1 MGATC
6 RTEFTKSSPRYCYN
20 VNVFKKK
27 GGQRVGRL
35 PAGPPVLGCE
45 GNNPGG
51 AYLFLHNWVSANQ
64 WSILN
69 FSLQIQIVGFRRERQ
84 RPSGEGS
91 ELNGNQGTRSWPGQ
105 AGKVS
110 CLTLLVIL
118 WVIISFFVCVC
129 VCVLCFLTRQ
139 GGLINPAYG
148 MDVFSGDLPSEQD
161 CIQCILHLNSKI
173 AKWSANLQGGREAE
187 REFKGRGWWWGPGRP
202 LLDCGCDTNLIFA
215 PSCLTE
221 TRSCFKMCIKLKQK
235 PAENWI
241 VNTLVGNKSDKTKN
255 IVVTAEIMK

>member
-1 MGATC
+1 MINFEFQFREPNC
-6 RTEFTKSSPRYCYN
+6 RVSTRTTETKWRR
-20 VNVFKKK
+20 VWA
-27 GGQRVGRL
+27 QRQSR
-35 PAGPPVLGCE
+35 
-45 GNNPGG
+45 N
-51 AYLFLHNWVSANQ
+51 
-64 WSILN
+64 SILTWPSWQGEL
-69 FSLQIQIVGFRRERQ
+69 FDPARDIVGY
-84 RPSGEGS
+84 
-91 ELNGNQGTRSWPGQ
+91 N
-105 AGKVS
+105 
-110 CLTLLVIL
+110 
-118 WVIISFFVCVC
+118 FVFLCVG
-129 VCVLCFLTRQ
+129 VLCFLTRQ

-161 CIQCILHLNSKI
+161 CIQCILNLNSKI

-221 TRSCFKMCIKLKQK
+221 TRSCFKMCFKLKQK

>member
-1 MGATC
+1 M
-6 RTEFTKSSPRYCYN
+6 FS
-20 VNVFKKK
+20 KKL

-51 AYLFLHNWVSANQ
+51 TYLFLHNWVSPNQ

-91 ELNGNQGTRSWPGQ
+91 ELNGDQGTRSWPGQ

-129 VCVLCFLTRQ
+129 VCFVFLDTARWADQ
-139 GGLINPAYG
+139 PCLWYGCVFWRPSLWTGLYTMYFA
-148 MDVFSGDLPSEQD
+148 F
-161 CIQCILHLNSKI
+161 
-173 AKWSANLQGGREAE
+173 NLQNSQMISKFAGRS
-187 REFKGRGWWWGPGRP
+187 KGRKRVQRTGMMVGTWEASARLWLWYKF
-202 LLDCGCDTNLIFA
+202 NL
-215 PSCLTE
+215 
-221 TRSCFKMCIKLKQK
+221 RS
-235 PAENWI
+235 I
-241 VNTLVGNKSDKTKN
+241 VFDGNTQLFQNVF
-255 IVVTAEIMK
+255 